1 MKTKMAELFSFRILI
16 RRNLDFA
23 SRILDIAEP
32 MLVLILKSRNRM
44 CYLLTSSTG
53 RDIGAYIVEY
63 HSDRF
68 VVVAFGCEREYWDEF
83 MTYMVI
89 DAKGKLFQP
98 AHKRTALEFNVN
110 EYDVDSQTFL
120 HNCGFIGRQ
129 ENDVVVMTFDK

>member
-1 MKTKMAELFSFRILI
+1 MKTKMAELFTFNWLL

-23 SRILDIAEP
+23 SRILDIAGE
-32 MLVLILKSRNRM
+32 MLVLILKSRNRA
-44 CYLLTSSTG
+44 CYLLTSSTKQ
-53 RDIGAYIVEY
+53 DIGAYIVEY

-89 DAKGKLFQP
+89 DSKSKLFQ
-98 AHKRTALEFNVN
+98 AGHKRIALEFNVN

-129 ENDVVVMTFDK
+129 TNDVVVMTFDK